1 MEMGRNEL
9 WLVCSP
15 TGTFCHKQP
24 GNMAWQLKSKSE
36 RDENSYWQVIF
47 CSFPKETYFGKF
59 SSSPESA
66 LSFSFKVDNKLQ
78 RMRSA
83 VHLRGKTCCSQIHLF
98 DIIVL
103 ADPCAR
109 PSEFLVLNISVSA
122 PLSPLFSS
130 SFLYKDMTGGPPPLW
145 STAPHK
151 DLCRNRC
158 VCRSKKWKIPAQ
170 NVSLPPAYS
179 PIQEKVGKLW
189 KLVFFFDG
197 CGGANGYALK
207 SQQWGLG
214 VGEELSESGN

>member
-1 MEMGRNEL
+1 MSPIELSWTAKKTKESKRKESVDESNIRFLKMEMGRNYL

-24 GNMAWQLKSKSE
+24 GNMARQLKSKSE

-122 PLSPLFSS
+122 LTPSS
-130 SFLYKDMTGGPPPLW
+130 PPPSCTKTWQGVPPPSGPQHPIKISVGTGAFVAVKSGKFRHKMSHYHPL
-145 STAPHK
+145 TA
-151 DLCRNRC
+151 RY
-158 VCRSKKWKIPAQ
+158 KK
-170 NVSLPPAYS
+170 
-179 PIQEKVGKLW
+179 KLEN
-189 KLVFFFDG
+189 
-197 CGGANGYALK
+197 CGN
-207 SQQWGLG
+207 
-214 VGEELSESGN
+214 